1 MKIKVKKLTIDLL
14 VNKFSLKVL
23 VGENQLL
30 RKITQAR
37 FHCPGLEFVGH
48 FDFFPTER
56 VQILG
61 IKEVTYLH
69 KLSHEERKARI
80 GNIVQYHPPCFIV
93 TAGEEG
99 LTYLTQ
105 HCREHNIPLL
115 LTNKPTN
122 TTDFMAKLDAFMIKE
137 LAPQIAVHGVCV
149 NVYGIGILIRGD
161 SGVGKSETAHTLIGR
176 GHRLVAD
183 DIVVLKKLSTQTLL
197 GTHDEKTKEFLALRS
212 IGLLNVVRSY
222 GQKAFQNET
231 RIALEILL
239 TKWEKNALYN
249 DLRTRAEIHRLS
261 RSQNSINGNS
271 TSTWTRCSRTHRGSC
286 EQLVFKTTGI
296 QCSRRLLV
304 DWKLNLRKFKTM
316 NLQESEGI
324 RRPNYQIVDAH
335 IDLDQY
341 KNREIE
347 RMVKATDEIDGLLT
361 VSTNLQS
368 CKRNLHLSKTYEK
381 VKPAFGY
388 HPEQNLPTDDEMNS
402 LTEWMFKHREDMI
415 AIGEVGLPYYLRQSG
430 EISQYQYSHYIEL
443 LEVFIQLAKRW
454 QKPIILHAV
463 YDDASLVCD
472 LLEKYSVSNA
482 HFHWFK
488 GDDLTIARMV
498 ENGYFISVTPEIV
511 YKEKIQK
518 LVNSYLSSK

>member
-1 MKIKVKKLTIDLL
+1 M
-14 VNKFSLKVL
+14 
-23 VGENQLL
+23 Q
-30 RKITQAR
+30 Q
-37 FHCPGLEFVGH
+37 
-48 FDFFPTER
+48 
-56 VQILG
+56 
-61 IKEVTYLH
+61 
-69 KLSHEERKARI
+69 
-80 GNIVQYHPPCFIV
+80 
-93 TAGEEG
+93 
-99 LTYLTQ
+99 
-105 HCREHNIPLL
+105 
-115 LTNKPTN
+115 
-122 TTDFMAKLDAFMIKE
+122 
-137 LAPQIAVHGVCV
+137 
-149 NVYGIGILIRGD
+149 
-161 SGVGKSETAHTLIGR
+161 
-176 GHRLVAD
+176 
-183 DIVVLKKLSTQTLL
+183 
-197 GTHDEKTKEFLALRS
+197 KTS
-212 IGLLNVVRSY
+212 I
-222 GQKAFQNET
+222 
-231 RIALEILL
+231 
-239 TKWEKNALYN
+239 
-249 DLRTRAEIHRLS
+249 
-261 RSQNSINGNS
+261 
-271 TSTWTRCSRTHRGSC
+271 
-286 EQLVFKTTGI
+286 
-296 QCSRRLLV
+296 V

-335 IDLDQY
+335 IHLDQY
-341 KNREIE
+341 KNSEIE
-347 RMVKATDEIDGLLT
+347 RMVKDTDEIDGLLT

-402 LTEWMFKHREDMI
+402 LTEWMFKHLEDMI

-430 EISQYQYSHYIEL
+430 DVSQYQYGQYIEL

-518 LVNSYLSSK
+518 LVNSYPLEQMMVETDGPWPFEGPFAGKMTHPRMMWHSIAMIAEMKRFTTIEAAKIIRENTLSLYGI